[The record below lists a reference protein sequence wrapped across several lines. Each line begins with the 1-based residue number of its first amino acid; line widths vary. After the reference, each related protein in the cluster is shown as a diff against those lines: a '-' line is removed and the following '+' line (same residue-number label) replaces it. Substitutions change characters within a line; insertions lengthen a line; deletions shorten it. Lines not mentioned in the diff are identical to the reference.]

1 MFGGKWFSFGRH
13 GTIATEY
20 GLFCLGCVGA
30 EEVGGGVWWKLAV
43 NLGVQKFDERSRVM
57 ANGEIVMWS
66 EQRWMG
72 GVGDLLA
79 VGGESRLR
87 SIGTPTAGEWAAEQ
101 LGFVADGVQGE
112 LLGGRVKRGILN
124 CTRQWGKSS
133 VAAVMALHRA
143 VFSPGSLVL
152 VMSPSLRQSGEFV
165 GKVKGMLRQL
175 RLPVK
180 GDGVNALSCVLDN
193 GSRIVGLPGVEGTM
207 RGFSGVDLLI
217 VDEAARV
224 GDEQYYAALPML
236 AVKDGDLWLMSTP
249 FGARGF
255 FWREW
260 AQGGE
265 GWKRV
270 MVKGEDCSRISA
282 EFLAEMRGKMG
293 EEWFAQEFCCEFAEG
308 EGVVFREEWL
318 ERAMVDC
325 PGLFD

>member
-1 MFGGKWFSFGRH
+1 M
-13 GTIATEY
+13 II
-20 GLFCLGCVGA
+20 L
-30 EEVGGGVWWKLAV
+30 
-43 NLGVQKFDERSRVM
+43 NLVRNSG
-57 ANGEIVMWS
+57 
-66 EQRWMG
+66 QRWMSGFG
-72 GVGDLLA
+72 GLVGAPA
-79 VGGESRLR
+79 VRFASEVRVPS
-87 SIGTPTAGEWAAEQ
+87 AGEWAATQ
-101 LGFVADGVQGE
+101 LGFVADGVQAE

-133 VAAVMALHRA
+133 VAAVRALHRA

-260 AQGGE
+260 QQGGE

-270 MVKGEDCSRISA
+270 MVKGEDCARISQG
-282 EFLAEMRGKMG
+282 FLAEMREKMG